1 MFDVKISDEAF
12 SNDLWKKYYAE
23 IILRLKFSMSKK
35 NAKAIEKNA
44 YAKQKLERKCRKK
57 TVGYAKLFWRC
68 RATKP
73 KGQAKL
79 WVSCSIVAIE
89 KGIATGKENVD
100 VLIRAQYNCL

>member
-1 MFDVKISDEAF
+1 
-12 SNDLWKKYYAE
+12 
-23 IILRLKFSMSKK
+23 MSEK

-73 KGQAKL
+73 KGQAKQ
-79 WVSCSIVAIE
+79 WVSCSIE